1 MHYNILFKVCDHKGI
16 DLSCFVVKT
25 KPTTVFRAIL
35 NALYTATDAQYVFN
49 VANDTL
55 GFFLYSEYFVI
66 KSMIITTYFKPS
78 FWLAAGVPPAN

>member
-55 GFFLYSEYFVI
+55 GFFILRIFRNKIHDNYDLFQ
-66 KSMIITTYFKPS
+66 T
-78 FWLAAGVPPAN
+78 